1 MCFGKSSKRRELT
14 PEEIKERD
22 KNRGDLG
29 DDTMANMSKGRSK
42 SKVTG
47 GTKNAPSRSSR
58 PMARGQR
65 PSLISRTISGISQ
78 AISPRG

>member
-29 DDTMANMSKGRSK
+29 DDTMAN
-42 SKVTG
+42 
-47 GTKNAPSRSSR
+47 
-58 PMARGQR
+58 
-65 PSLISRTISGISQ
+65 
-78 AISPRG
+78 